1 MSGQRPPQYY
11 APYPDSDEDSP
22 TAERMAPSLSTQ
34 REMFLT
40 RPAPIAPATA
50 GVLEYSDV
58 SGASTFLHADESAK
72 RVKVDTISVTSQ
84 WVADST
90 NRDTAAYARPTNF
103 ILHLP
108 RTFKNITAISFNE
121 FKMLNTFYDYSV
133 ANENIT
139 ITIHE
144 FGRTRINSTTG
155 LPEDN
160 VITINIH
167 EGTYNLN
174 TLLAELNSQLNQIPL
189 FTSISGGY
197 TTFAA
202 AFQQTGDFSLNFNRP
217 GDYLYDPVLDGPV
230 INPLTNTAI
239 RTPTMVQLVSRYF
252 STDLVPLQR
261 NYSANDT
268 LVAYYYP
275 VLKEMVL
282 RPVERAKLRRP
293 PDGTLELT
301 ESDINAVLYTFEGL
315 TDSTILG
322 LIVQNRTLLDEYR
335 SANTF
340 INSLVNRYTVQ
351 SIDRTLRVRISA
363 TSISPSIYTALTA
376 KQAELILQSLVAS
389 GLTTEQQRAAAR
401 EQIVVQN
408 LVVQDMYNFMQSL
421 FVSYL
426 GETTNHYSTVFYSD
440 DRATDSFIM
449 YNGYDIPTVAKTG
462 TSSTTLDTSVPTYV
476 VPGIGLW
483 TLPPDVDDIV
493 TIRMDGTGSD
503 TFSIVATEAA
513 AAGGLAQLD
522 MSGWYQDVS
531 GQVPRTGY
539 LVIPF
544 TTDIARDVSIMT
556 LPLPK
561 AWQNPMAETA
571 SYNTTANTYV
581 QGFLPNYET
590 PEALADTLSI
600 RDISNN
606 DIGIPPD
613 VYLAS
618 QPTIVFNSNNIIAL
632 FDISASTV
640 DVLDPLN
647 LGLQQPAYDLTVLIG
662 AVDSSGSPIPL
673 FAERLTAFFYRDRTL
688 FQGDAGQP
696 GLEDPL
702 NYYETIASLDT
713 SGEMSMIQRVVGGK
727 HYYVLVRYTS
737 PTDSVRP
744 AYIKVAAISTTQRS
758 VLYSRIPDDDATVP
772 VQSGGAA
779 TTASPD
785 DSQFSYNPRPTQ
797 QPTLQDISGVSNDIT
812 DYFVRTPAAT
822 RFTDPVT
829 GYSIVSTET
838 DTALYNNVVIGTTT
852 RPIIDADQVVYPYV
866 APTLPT
872 GQLHTMKLLERYSTH
887 IMLGTDTVAGLGGTV
902 TTAAVPGFVSL
913 ADIPEIHDLSGAL
926 PTAGSTLTAHSVSD
940 VSGVLGR
947 VFTLPSRGVFK
958 VREIV
963 MKSGL
968 RSTISKGRYT
978 LTDISGDPNLAID
991 ELRVFNYDS
1000 IIGQTATTIAGLTP
1014 LFTMDAS
1021 NCIIDISNSSIKI
1034 PSIRP
1039 LGSQDID
1046 SGIYYRFAST
1056 SAPDLSGDFSQTNR
1070 FVAVPFASGVVK
1082 PWKFATFTDKAITP
1096 FFNSYT
1102 FPTTDTLMLIT
1113 STEVATLWSTIEN
1126 AARRYS
1132 VSCKITLDVFEYYDS
1147 PLRFLGSLNA
1157 TSVSGGSGV
1166 SFTDGSIYAYR
1177 NPTTGRYYTGGDSSV
1192 PNADSTDASGSG
1204 IPAVKTMLFL
1214 YDGSGN
1220 LLQDVSGGDGGV
1232 LYANESHFTAFDN
1245 NSGYETY
1252 SLIFRQRVVPD
1263 HTYYIVVRGYTP
1275 SVEFY
1280 TTVRVVGEP
1289 VVNFATRRLD
1299 DISGQLAALYDNGIT
1314 DLSGT
1319 TTVSDGDIF
1328 DGEYDPTY
1336 IRNLQAMDLEFG
1348 TAADVTF
1355 GSSARGAGKTFPT
1368 ISGFTSFVA
1377 QYRTEYSQLKSLT
1390 TAFSTAN
1397 QAAEVGLAEYVNTYF
1412 SGVLPDQYTLRNRL
1426 TDAIPFSIKWL
1437 TPLSPA
1443 FLARTDN
1450 WGLGYNLGFR
1460 KEDTDYLISHLG
1472 AFLYKLTTE
1481 TIYLRLNEELSINT
1495 MTISERENLA
1505 TQNGVNGQV
1514 DRFFARILLN
1524 NFGSYTTT
1532 MLQTG
1537 RPFNP
1542 PIGKLDTMH
1551 FQLVDKNGT
1560 VLENDDCNFTATISI
1575 TEQKKVANQ
1584 VATIE
1589 LDTGPVIRV

>member
-1 MSGQRPPQYY
+1 MAQAYY

-22 TAERMAPSLSTQ
+22 SYTRMAPSLTKDQ
-34 REMFLT
+34 QLLLNRQ
-40 RPAPIAPATA
+40 PVAA
-50 GVLEYSDV
+50 GQLEFSDV
-58 SGASTFLHADESAK
+58 SGKTIFLAPDEATK
-72 RVKVDTISVTSQ
+72 RVKYDTINVTSQ

-90 NRDTAAYARPTNF
+90 NRDVIAYARPTNF

-108 RTFKNITAISFNE
+108 RTFKNVTSIAFNE

-144 FGRTRINSTTG
+144 SGRSRINSTTG
-155 LPEDN
+155 FVEDN
-160 VITINIH
+160 VITINIR

-174 TLLAELNSQLNQIPL
+174 TLLAELNSQLNQVPL

-197 TTFAA
+197 TTFAT

-217 GDYLYDPVLDGPV
+217 GDFLYDPVLDGPA
-230 INPLTNTAI
+230 INPITNVAI
-239 RTPTMVQLVSRYF
+239 RNPTMDQLVSRYF
-252 STDLVPLQR
+252 ATDLVPLQR
-261 NYSANDT
+261 NYSATDT

-282 RPVERAKLRRP
+282 RPQERAKLRRP

-301 ESDINAVLYTFEGL
+301 EADIESVLYTFEGL
-315 TDSTILG
+315 TDTTVQG
-322 LIVQNRTLLDEYR
+322 LITQNRTILDEYR
-335 SANTF
+335 SVNTF
-340 INSLVNRYTVQ
+340 VNSLVNRYTVQ

-363 TSISPSIYTALTA
+363 TSISPSISAALTA
-376 KQAELILQSLVAS
+376 KQAELILQSLISS
-389 GLTTEQQRAAAR
+389 GLTTEQQREAAR
-401 EQIVVQN
+401 RQIVVQN
-408 LVVQDMYNFMQSL
+408 LVVQDMYNFMQAL
-421 FVSYL
+421 FVSYF
-426 GETTNHYSTVFYSD
+426 GEITNNYSTVFYSN
-440 DRATDSFIM
+440 DRATDSFII
-449 YNGYDIPTVAKTG
+449 YNGYDIPTVAKT
-462 TSSTTLDTSVPTYV
+462 TTAATTLDTSVPTYV
-476 VPGIGLW
+476 VPGVGLW
-483 TLPPDVDDIV
+483 TSPPNVNDIV

-503 TFSIVATEAA
+503 VFGIANTEAA
-513 AAGGLAQLD
+513 ASLGLAELD
-522 MSGWYQDVS
+522 LSGWYQDVS
-531 GQVPRTGY
+531 GFVPRTGY

-561 AWQNPMAETA
+561 AWQNPFAETA
-571 SYNTTANTYV
+571 SFNTTANAYIE
-581 QGFLPNYET
+581 QFLPTYET

-606 DIGIPPD
+606 DIGIQPED
-613 VYLAS
+613 YLAS

-647 LGLQQPAYDLTVLIG
+647 LGIPQPAYDLTVLIG
-662 AVDSSGSPIPL
+662 AVDSSGIKIPL
-673 FAERLTAFFYRDRTL
+673 FAENLTAFFYRDRTL

-702 NYYETIASLDT
+702 NYYDTISSLDT

-772 VQSGGAA
+772 VQSGGIIA
-779 TTASPD
+779 TATPD
-785 DSQFSYNPRPTQ
+785 DPQFAYNPRPTQ
-797 QPTLQDISGVSNDIT
+797 VITLSDISGVSNDIT
-812 DYFVRTPAAT
+812 DYFVRTPGAT
-822 RFTDPVT
+822 RFTDPIT
-829 GYSIVSTET
+829 GYSIVTSET
-838 DTALYNNVVIGTTT
+838 DLALYNNIIIGTTT

-866 APTLPT
+866 APTPPT
-872 GQLHTMKLLERYSTH
+872 GQLYTFKLLERYSTH
-887 IMLGTDTVAGLGGTV
+887 VLTGTDTISALGGAL
-902 TTAAVPGFVSL
+902 TTAAVPGFVSV
-913 ADIPEIHDLSGAL
+913 ADIPEIHDVSGTL
-926 PTAGSTLTAHSVSD
+926 PTAGSALTSHSLSD
-940 VSGVLGR
+940 ISGVLGR
-947 VFTLPSRGVFK
+947 VFMLPSRGVFRI
-958 VREIV
+958 REIV
-963 MKSGL
+963 MKSGM

-978 LTDISGDPNLAID
+978 IADISGDPNLDITH
-991 ELRVFNYDS
+991 LRIFNYDDVV
-1000 IIGQTATTIAGLTP
+1000 GQNTTTIESLTP
-1014 LFTMDAS
+1014 IVIMDTS
-1021 NCIIDISNSSIKI
+1021 SCIIDISNSSIKI

-1046 SGIYYRFAST
+1046 SGIYYRFT
-1056 SAPDLSGDFSQTNR
+1056 PGTGYTTIDLSGNFNQTNR
-1070 FVAVPFASGVVK
+1070 FVAIPFASGVVK
-1082 PWKFATFTDKAITP
+1082 PWKFLTFTDKAITP
-1096 FFNSYT
+1096 FFNSYS
-1102 FPTTDTLMLIT
+1102 FPTTDTLLLKT
-1113 STEVATLWSTIEN
+1113 STSQAVLWSDLETS
-1126 AARRYS
+1126 ARRYS
-1132 VSCKITLDVFEYYDS
+1132 VSMKATLDIFEYYDS

-1157 TSVSGGSGV
+1157 VDVSGGSGV
-1166 SFTDGSIYAYR
+1166 SFANGDVYAYR
-1177 NPTTGRYYTGGDSSV
+1177 NRTTGQYYIAGNSSV
-1192 PNADSTDASGSG
+1192 PNEDVQDASGSG

-1220 LLQDVSGGDGGV
+1220 LLKDVSGGDGGV
-1232 LYANESHFTAFDN
+1232 LYANESNFRAFDN
-1245 NSGYETY
+1245 TSGYETY
-1252 SLIFRQRVVPD
+1252 SLIFRQRVVPEQ
-1263 HTYYIVVRGYTP
+1263 TYYIVVRGYTP

-1289 VVNFATRRLD
+1289 TVSFATRRLD
-1299 DISGQLAALYDNGIT
+1299 DISGQLAALYNNNIT

-1319 TTVSDGDIF
+1319 VTVSDGDIY
-1328 DGEYDPTY
+1328 DGEYDRQY
-1336 IRNLQAMDLEFG
+1336 IRNLQAMDSEFG
-1348 TAADVTF
+1348 TAAGVTF

-1368 ISGFTSFVA
+1368 ISGFTSFVS
-1377 QYRTEYSQLKSLT
+1377 QYRTEYNQLKTLT
-1390 TAFSTAN
+1390 NAFSTAN
-1397 QAAEVGLAEYVNTYF
+1397 QAAETGLAEYVDTYF
-1412 SGVLPDQYTLRNRL
+1412 NGVLPSRYTIRNRL

-1437 TPLSPA
+1437 TPLTPA
-1443 FLARTDN
+1443 FLSRTDN

-1505 TQNGVNGQV
+1505 LQNGSNAQV
-1514 DRFFARILLN
+1514 DKFFARILLN

-1542 PIGKLDTMH
+1542 PIGKLDTLH
-1551 FQLVDKNGT
+1551 FQLVDKEGN

-1575 TEQKKVANQ
+1575 TEQKKVANAA
-1584 VATIE
+1584 ATLE
-1589 LDTGPVIRV
+1589 